1 MRTAPAQRAAAK
13 LEPIALQSRV
23 HWVGPGRASVPE
35 VVVTDTAKLIAGR
48 YRLVDQVGQ
57 GAMGVVWRA
66 HDERLDRTV
75 AVKNL
80 GHDPVTEKITSE
92 RAMRE
97 ARLTARLRHPH
108 AITVH
113 DVVEQDGK
121 PYLIMEYLPSRSL
134 TDLLAEQGEL
144 QPGQV
149 ISIGCQL
156 ASALAAAHAEG
167 IVHRDVTP
175 GNVLITPAGIAKIA
189 DFGISRATGEGAVTG
204 GGFIAGTPAY
214 LAPEVAGGAEA
225 GFASDVFS
233 LGATLY
239 RALEGTPPFGTD
251 ENSIT
256 LLLRIARDEII
267 PPQHS
272 GPLAE
277 ALVRMLHRDPEQR
290 PTMVETHELLTA
302 VAEGHPLP
310 APRPVR
316 ERTATRLIRIP
327 RPRRKISMASAAGLC
342 LLALGVLIGTSLGP
356 GETIVASPAGPA
368 TESRPPASPT
378 EAPSGCAAQ
387 YQVTNSWPGGYQALV
402 TVRNDQSSPLSGW
415 TVHWTLPAGHRI
427 SNLWDGAVIVR
438 GSSVT
443 VNNANWNASLKA
455 DSSTT
460 FGLIALTQSGD
471 GLGKPTLTCE
481 TL

>member
-1 MRTAPAQRAAAK
+1 M
-13 LEPIALQSRV
+13 
-23 HWVGPGRASVPE
+23 
-35 VVVTDTAKLIAGR
+35 TDTAALIAGR

-66 HDERLDRTV
+66 HDERLDRMV
-75 AVKNL
+75 AVKHL
-80 GHDPVTEKITSE
+80 GHNLVAEKVTGS

-121 PYLIMEYLPSRSL
+121 PYLVMEYLPSSSL
-134 TDLLAEQGEL
+134 ADLLAEQGEL
-144 QPGQV
+144 APGQV
-149 ISIGCQL
+149 AAVGRQL

-175 GNVLITPAGIAKIA
+175 GNVLITPAGVTKIA
-189 DFGISRATGEGAVTG
+189 DFGISRATGEGTVTG

-225 GFASDVFS
+225 GFPSDVFS

-251 ENSIT
+251 ENPIV
-256 LLLRIARDEII
+256 LLLRIAHDEII

-272 GPLAE
+272 GPLTE
-277 ALVRMLHRDPEQR
+277 ALVRMLHRDPDQR

-302 VAEGHPLP
+302 VAEGQPLP
-310 APRPVR
+310 PPRLVR
-316 ERTATRLIRIP
+316 ERAATRLIRVP
-327 RPRRKISMASAAGLC
+327 RPHRKIPVATAAGLC

-356 GETIVASPAGPA
+356 GDTPLASLAGPA
-368 TESRPPASPT
+368 TESSPPVSPT
-378 EAPSGCAAQ
+378 ELPSGCAAQ
-387 YQVTNSWPGGYQALV
+387 YQVTSSWPGGYQALV

-415 TVHWTLPAGHRI
+415 IVHWTLPAGHRI
-427 SNLWDGAVIVR
+427 SNVWDGAVSVR

-443 VNNANWNASLKA
+443 VNSAIWNASLKA
-455 DSSTT
+455 DTSTT
-460 FGLIALTQSGD
+460 FGLIALTQSAD
-471 GLGKPTLTCE
+471 GIGKPTLTCE

>member
-1 MRTAPAQRAAAK
+1 M
-13 LEPIALQSRV
+13 
-23 HWVGPGRASVPE
+23 
-35 VVVTDTAKLIAGR
+35 TDTATLIAGR

-66 HDERLDRTV
+66 HDERLDRMV
-75 AVKNL
+75 AVKQL
-80 GHDPVTEKITSE
+80 GHNLVAEKIAGG

-134 TDLLAEQGEL
+134 ADLLAEQGEL
-144 QPGQV
+144 PPGRV
-149 ISIGCQL
+149 TAVGCQL

-175 GNVLITPAGIAKIA
+175 GNVLITPSGAAKIA
-189 DFGISRATGEGAVTG
+189 DFGISRATSEGTVTG

-225 GFASDVFS
+225 GFPSDVFS

-251 ENSIT
+251 ENPIV
-256 LLLRIARDEII
+256 LLHRIARDEII

-272 GPLAE
+272 DPLTE
-277 ALVRMLHRDPEQR
+277 ALVRMLHRDPDQR
-290 PTMVETHELLTA
+290 PTMIETHDLLTA
-302 VAEGHPLP
+302 VAEGQPLP
-310 APRPVR
+310 PPRPSR
-316 ERTATRLIRIP
+316 ERAATRLIRVP
-327 RPRRKISMASAAGLC
+327 RPRGKIPMASAAGLC
-342 LLALGVLIGTSLGP
+342 LLAIGVLIGTSLGP
-356 GETIVASPAGPA
+356 GKTTIASPAGPA
-368 TESRPPASPT
+368 TASSPPASPT
-378 EAPSGCAAQ
+378 EAPLGCAAQ

-402 TVRNDQSSPLSGW
+402 TVRNDQNLPLSGW
-415 TVHWTLPAGHRI
+415 IVHWTLPTGHSI
-427 SNLWDGAVIVR
+427 SNLWDGAVTVR

-443 VNNANWNASLKA
+443 VNSANWNASLKA

-460 FGLIALTQSGD
+460 FGLIALTPSGES
-471 GLGKPTLTCE
+471 LGEPKLTCE

>member
-1 MRTAPAQRAAAK
+1 M
-13 LEPIALQSRV
+13 
-23 HWVGPGRASVPE
+23 
-35 VVVTDTAKLIAGR
+35 TDTAKMIADR

-66 HDERLDRTV
+66 HDERLDRMV
-75 AVKNL
+75 AVKHL
-80 GHDPVTEKITSE
+80 GHALVTDKVAGG

-121 PYLIMEYLPSRSL
+121 PYLIMEYLLSRSL
-134 TDLLAEQGEL
+134 ADLLAEQSEF
-144 QPGQV
+144 PPDRV
-149 ISIGCQL
+149 ASVGCQL

-175 GNVLITPAGIAKIA
+175 GNVLVTPAGVAKIA
-189 DFGISRATGEGAVTG
+189 DFGISRATGEGTVTG
-204 GGFIAGTPAY
+204 GGFIAGTPVY
-214 LAPEVAGGAEA
+214 LAPEVAGGGEA
-225 GFASDVFS
+225 GFPSDVFS

-239 RALEGTPPFGTD
+239 RALEGGPPFGTD
-251 ENSIT
+251 ENPIA
-256 LLLRIARDEII
+256 LLLRIARDEIT
-267 PPQHS
+267 PPRHS

-302 VAEGHPLP
+302 VAEGQPLP
-310 APRPVR
+310 PPRPGR

-327 RPRRKISMASAAGLC
+327 RPRRKIPMASAAGLC
-342 LLALGVLIGTSLGP
+342 LLAIGVLIGTSLSP
-356 GETIVASPAGPA
+356 GDTIIASPAAPA
-368 TESRPPASPT
+368 IESSPT
-378 EAPSGCAAQ
+378 ASSTEVPSGCAAQ
-387 YQVTNSWPGGYQALV
+387 YQVTNSWPGGYQVLV
-402 TVRNDQSSPLSGW
+402 TVRNDESSPLSGW
-415 TVHWTLPAGHRI
+415 VVHWTLPTGHSI
-427 SNLWDGAVIVR
+427 SNVWDGAVTVR
-438 GSSVT
+438 GSSVA
-443 VNNANWNASLKA
+443 VNSANWNASLKA

-460 FGLIALTQSGD
+460 FGLIALMHSGD
-471 GLGKPTLTCE
+471 GLDKPTLTCE